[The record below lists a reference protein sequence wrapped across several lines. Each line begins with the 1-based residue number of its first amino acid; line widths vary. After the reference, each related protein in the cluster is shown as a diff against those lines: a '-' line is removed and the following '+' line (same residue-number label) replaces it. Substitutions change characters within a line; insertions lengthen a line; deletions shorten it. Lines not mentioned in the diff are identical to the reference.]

1 MVKPLSVSKV
11 AKFPD
16 ICDTTNSPFISE
28 RWVEWHIEGEIHS
41 LQSLVLDD
49 GSQEYKY
56 TLEILCRTTK
66 IYPTKPN

>member
-1 MVKPLSVSKV
+1 MILPKYGKAFIKFLLKLLE
-11 AKFPD
+11 FPD

-49 GSQEYKY
+49 GSQE
-56 TLEILCRTTK
+56 
-66 IYPTKPN
+66 